1 MIPQVVK
8 KIDISKL
15 RIKKYGDWDYSEV
28 PTKVLKELNITED
41 EPFQIIDKEKGEWDG
56 KWGIVQEF
64 WVRDWQTFYI
74 IHESQ
79 SDYYFT
85 NLFKSEKKK
94 KEYAKLDT
102 DSYFKELKLSLTE
115 QQLFYI
121 KHALELGFKQMPQ
134 DDRETYDGILKMFQ
148 GKIIME
154 KKYEF
159 TPQLAFANIET
170 HMKTWAELTNAKNF
184 VVGISGGKDSTV
196 VAMLL
201 CAIFGKE
208 RVYGVMMPQGVQ
220 SDIQDSMDV
229 CSILGIRHTTV
240 NIGGSVSAI
249 TDEIYNNRSKSGI
262 YPTKDMDIN
271 LPARIRMAT
280 LHAIGQCVNGRVINT
295 SNLSEDMV
303 GYATQFGDNAGAYAP
318 LQGLTVTEVMALGDY
333 VADMMFG
340 KVEYVKSKD
349 GKGILVTGDGEPIVV
364 GGNTK
369 IGGLYT
375 VKEVRGR
382 LHTLIHKT
390 PVDGLQAQTDE
401 ERLGFTYADLDKFIR
416 LDEGS
421 YEFKEMIRKKY
432 KQNKFKLEIVQMPQP
447 DFSYLPNF
455 VKD

>member
-8 KIDISKL
+8 KIDSSEFRFLGGVFKVSTKKL
-15 RIKKYGDWDYSEV
+15 A
-28 PTKVLKELNITED
+28 ELNITEN
-41 EPFQIIDKEKGEWDG
+41 EPFQIIDEGGNWNGEFAN
-56 KWGIVQEF
+56 VQEF
-64 WVRDWQTFYI
+64 WVNDWQTISI
-74 IHESQ
+74 ITEKQ
-79 SDYYFT
+79 AEFYFT
-85 NLFKSEKKK
+85 HLFKASQKK
-94 KEYAKLDT
+94 KEY
-102 DSYFKELKLSLTE
+102 
-115 QQLFYI
+115 
-121 KHALELGFKQMPQ
+121 M
-134 DDRETYDGILKMFQ
+134 
-148 GKIIME
+148 IME
-154 KKYEF
+154 MKYEF
-159 TPQLAFANIET
+159 TPQLAFVNIES
-170 HMKTWAELTNAKNF
+170 HMKLWAERTNAKNF

-208 RVYGVMMPQGVQ
+208 RVYGVMMPQDYQ
-220 SDIQDSMDV
+220 NDLIDSIDV
-229 CSILGIRHTTV
+229 CQILGIRYTTV
-240 NIGGSVSAI
+240 NIGDSVSSI
-249 TDEIYNNRSKSGI
+249 TSQVWDKRKESGI
-262 YPTKDMDIN
+262 YPTKDMEIN
-271 LPARIRMAT
+271 LPARIRMST
-280 LHAIGQCVNGRVINT
+280 LHAIGQCVDGRVINT

-340 KVEYVKSKD
+340 EVEYVKSKD
-349 GKGILVTGDGEPIVV
+349 NKGILVTGDGEPIVV
-364 GGNTK
+364 GGHTK
-369 IGGLYT
+369 IAEIYT
-375 VKEVRGR
+375 EKEVRGR

-421 YEFKEMIRKKY
+421 AEFKEMIRKKF

>member
-1 MIPQVVK
+1 
-8 KIDISKL
+8 
-15 RIKKYGDWDYSEV
+15 
-28 PTKVLKELNITED
+28 
-41 EPFQIIDKEKGEWDG
+41 
-56 KWGIVQEF
+56 
-64 WVRDWQTFYI
+64 
-74 IHESQ
+74 
-79 SDYYFT
+79 
-85 NLFKSEKKK
+85 
-94 KEYAKLDT
+94 
-102 DSYFKELKLSLTE
+102 
-115 QQLFYI
+115 
-121 KHALELGFKQMPQ
+121 
-134 DDRETYDGILKMFQ
+134 
-148 GKIIME
+148 ME

-159 TPQLAFANIET
+159 TPQLAFSNIET
-170 HMKTWAELTNAKNF
+170 HMKMWAELTNAKNF

-208 RVYGVMMPQGVQ
+208 RVYGVMMPQGLQ
-220 SDIQDSMDV
+220 SDIQDSFDV
-229 CSILGIRHTTV
+229 CGILGIHSSIV
-240 NIGGSVSAI
+240 NIEDSVNALTSQVWL
-249 TDEIYNNRSKSGI
+249 NRIDSGI
-262 YPTKDMDIN
+262 YPTKDMEIN

-318 LQGLTVTEVMALGDY
+318 LQGLTVTEVKELGKYLIDVLGLDKTY
-333 VADMMFG
+333 NPFAP
-340 KVEYVKSKD
+340 
-349 GKGILVTGDGEPIVV
+349 ILLTE
-364 GGNTK
+364 TQC
-369 IGGLYT
+369 
-375 VKEVRGR
+375 KEMSYKKR
-382 LHTLIHKT
+382 LIELIDKT

>member
-1 MIPQVVK
+1 MMNKKCNFPKIVK

-15 RIKKYGDWDYSEV
+15 RIKKYVDWVYPEV
-28 PTKVLKELNITED
+28 STETLAELNITEN
-41 EPFQIIDKEKGEWDG
+41 EPFQIIDKEKGALDG

-74 IHESQ
+74 ITEKQ
-79 SDYYFT
+79 AEIYFT
-85 NLFKSEKKK
+85 HLFKASQKK
-94 KEYAKLDT
+94 KEY
-102 DSYFKELKLSLTE
+102 
-115 QQLFYI
+115 
-121 KHALELGFKQMPQ
+121 M
-134 DDRETYDGILKMFQ
+134 
-148 GKIIME
+148 IME
-154 KKYEF
+154 MKYEF

-170 HMKTWAELTNAKNF
+170 HMKTWAWQTNAKNF

-208 RVYGVMMPQGVQ
+208 RVCGVMMPQGEQ
-220 SDIQDSMDV
+220 SDIQDSIDV
-229 CSILGIRHTTV
+229 CNILGIRHTTV

-249 TDEIYNNRSKSGI
+249 TDEIYKNRSKSGI

-271 LPARIRMAT
+271 LPARIRMST
-280 LHAIGQCVNGRVINT
+280 LHAIGQCVDGRVINT

-318 LQGLTVTEVMALGDY
+318 LQGLTVTEVKELGKYLIEVLGIEDKEYSAPALNRY
-333 VADMMFG
+333 VSIPN
-340 KVEYVKSKD
+340 KKRLIE
-349 GKGILVTGDGEPIVV
+349 LVD
-364 GGNTK
+364 
-369 IGGLYT
+369 
-375 VKEVRGR
+375 
-382 LHTLIHKT
+382 KT

-447 DFSYLPNF
+447 DFSYLSNF
-455 VKD
+455 VKN

>member
-8 KIDISKL
+8 KIDSSEFRFLGGVFKVSTKKL
-15 RIKKYGDWDYSEV
+15 A
-28 PTKVLKELNITED
+28 ELNITEN
-41 EPFQIIDKEKGEWDG
+41 EPFQIIDEGGNWDG
-56 KWGIVQEF
+56 QFAIVQEF
-64 WVRDWQTFYI
+64 WVDDWQTIVI
-74 IHESQ
+74 ITEKQ
-79 SDYYFT
+79 AEFYFT
-85 NLFKSEKKK
+85 HLFKASQKK
-94 KEYAKLDT
+94 KEY
-102 DSYFKELKLSLTE
+102 
-115 QQLFYI
+115 
-121 KHALELGFKQMPQ
+121 M
-134 DDRETYDGILKMFQ
+134 
-148 GKIIME
+148 IME
-154 KKYEF
+154 MKYEF

-170 HMKTWAELTNAKNF
+170 HMKTWAWQTNAKNF

-208 RVYGVMMPQGVQ
+208 RVYGVMMPQGEQ
-220 SDIQDSMDV
+220 SDIQDSIDV

-240 NIGGSVSAI
+240 NVGGSVAAI
-249 TDEIYNNRSKSGI
+249 TDEIYKNRSKSGI

-271 LPARIRMAT
+271 LPARIRMST

-318 LQGLTVTEVMALGDY
+318 LQGLTVTEVKELGKYLIEVLGVEDKEYSAPALNRY
-333 VADMMFG
+333 VSIPN
-340 KVEYVKSKD
+340 KK
-349 GKGILVTGDGEPIVV
+349 
-364 GGNTK
+364 
-369 IGGLYT
+369 
-375 VKEVRGR
+375 R
-382 LHTLIHKT
+382 LIELIDKT
-390 PVDGLQAQTDE
+390 PVDGLQEQTDE

-421 YEFKEMIRKKY
+421 YDFKEMIRKKY